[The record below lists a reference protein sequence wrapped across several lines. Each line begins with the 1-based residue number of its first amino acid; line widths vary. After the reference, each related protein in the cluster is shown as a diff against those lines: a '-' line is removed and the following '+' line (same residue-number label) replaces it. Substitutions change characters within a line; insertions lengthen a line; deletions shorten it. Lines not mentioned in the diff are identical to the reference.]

1 VPLTPLP
8 ASGETGLD
16 PDVEERAPRIA
27 LRGITGH
34 LARSTTGTTAWYVL
48 AARPWSMR
56 ADHEREAL
64 MSALGL
70 ALAQL
75 SGRWLHWRVTWQ
87 PFPAAEWARRHDTW
101 ARPLPDQP
109 DGVSWAEHLL
119 GQQRR
124 ALRSPKAVKQV
135 FLGVEVKH
143 GRARL
148 GSLAD
153 RMAGRAGRRLQG
165 VLDRWL
171 ATELGEL
178 DAEIRALDSLMATSV
193 LAARPVSAPEMLHL
207 LYRSCALGLPPETV
221 MPATPHTRW
230 EASDM
235 AAVDQ
240 LARYT
245 AQPYDPTVKVSGVI
259 AGQRVTRHV
268 LVASLGRMGTLD
280 VPAVDLPWMTV
291 PDRFPVPIEWSARMR
306 VLPDDAASRSLRHV
320 SDRVDAQQR
329 HYEIEHGLDA
339 PPALARQIQ
348 LAREVRDEVETDASG
363 LSARLEG
370 WWRLAIPGRTEQEAL
385 ELFDRVKAAYHPKIA
400 VERGEAQYALA
411 REFIPG
417 EPLAT
422 TAYRRRMSLRHLA
435 MAVPMTADV
444 IGDDHGPLLFTA
456 RASGRAIAWDP
467 WHDMDTRQTSGL
479 TPIVGGLGSGKT
491 YLLGTIA
498 VQVVRSLGAYATLLD
513 PSGPLTRLTELPE
526 LRGHAR
532 AVALMDAP
540 AGTLNPYAII
550 ADPDRRT
557 YPAGPPGE
565 AAYQRDA
572 DTAQAQRA
580 TLVISVLTQLL
591 PAPIRRAGDVQQ
603 LLLQAVDR
611 VGPGP
616 DHDLAEVLDALRHA
630 GADGERLAGSLGPIL
645 STSGPARLLL
655 GRPEQ
660 EAWASDTDRLLVLST
675 RGLSLPREGVDQ
687 QDWGL
692 DEQLSLP
699 LMHLAAWLAY
709 RRVYELPRQA
719 PKLVGLDELRWLS
732 LTPTGKTL
740 ITQLSRDNRKYRA
753 RVLVASQLASDVL
766 DLGGSESGLASL
778 CHDVFVG
785 RTTDQA
791 AQADA
796 LRLLRVPTGIGY
808 EARLGDLSSSSVDG
822 GLAADAPR
830 EFVWRSGD
838 SCEDVALDTS
848 GEHLAGLRWALDTN
862 AVRAGQDQ
870 ELA

>member
-1 VPLTPLP
+1 MSTT
-8 ASGETGLD
+8 TGAD
-16 PDVEERAPRIA
+16 PEVDEYAPRLG
-27 LRGITGH
+27 LRGISGH
-34 LARSTTGTTAWYVL
+34 LARSTDGTMAWYAL
-48 AARPWSMR
+48 APRPWSMR
-56 ADHEREAL
+56 PDHDREAL
-64 MSALGL
+64 MGALGL

-75 SGRWLHWRVTWQ
+75 PGRWLHWRVTWR
-87 PFPAAEWARRHDTW
+87 PFPAAEWARRHDAW
-101 ARPLPDQP
+101 ADPLPDQP

-124 ALRSPKAVKQV
+124 ALRSPKALKQV

-148 GSLAD
+148 GMLAD
-153 RMAGRAGRRLQG
+153 RFAGRGGRGVQRLLG
-165 VLDRWL
+165 RWL

-178 DAEIRALDSLMATSV
+178 DDEICTLDSLMATSV
-193 LAARPVSAPEMLHL
+193 LAGTPVSAPDMLHL
-207 LYRSCALGLPPETV
+207 LYRSCALGLPPEAV
-221 MPATPHTRW
+221 MPAAPHTEW
-230 EASDM
+230 EGSDL

-240 LARYT
+240 LARCT
-245 AQPYDPTVKVSGVI
+245 AHPYDPTVKVTGVV

-268 LVASLGRMGTLD
+268 LIASLGRMGALE
-280 VPAVDLPWMTV
+280 VPTVDLPWMTV
-291 PDRFPVPIEWSARMR
+291 PDRLPVPIEWSARMR
-306 VLPDDAASRSLRHV
+306 VLPDELASRSLRHV
-320 SDRVDAQQR
+320 ADRVDAQQR
-329 HYEIEHGLDA
+329 HYEHDHGLDA
-339 PPALARQIQ
+339 PPALARQIE
-348 LAREVRDEVETDASG
+348 LAREVRDEVETDPTG

-370 WWRLAIPGRTEQEAL
+370 WWRLAIPGRTEREAL
-385 ELFDRVKAAYHPKIA
+385 ELFDRIKQAYHPKIA
-400 VERGEAQYALA
+400 IERSEAQYALA

-456 RASGRAIAWDP
+456 RASGRALAWDP
-467 WHDMDTRQTSGL
+467 WHDMDTRQVSGL
-479 TPIVGGLGSGKT
+479 TPVLGGLGAGKT
-491 YLLGTIA
+491 FLVGMLA
-498 VQVVRSLGAYATLLD
+498 VQAVRSLGAYVTLLD

-540 AGTLNPYAII
+540 AGTLNPYSMIT
-550 ADPDRRT
+550 DPNFPS
-557 YPAGPPGE
+557 YPPGPAGA

-572 DTAQAQRA
+572 DTAQSQRA

-591 PAPIRRAGDVQQ
+591 PASIRRAGDVQQ

-611 VGPGP
+611 VGAGP
-616 DHDLAEVLDALRHA
+616 HHDLSEVLGALRHA

-655 GRPEQ
+655 GRRGQ

-709 RRVYELPRQA
+709 RRVYELPRAA

-732 LTPTGKTL
+732 MTSTGRTL
-740 ITQLSRDNRKYRA
+740 VTQFSRDNRKYRA
-753 RVLVASQLASDVL
+753 RVMVAGQLASDVL
-766 DLGGSESGLASL
+766 RLGGDESGLASL

-796 LRLLRVPTGIGY
+796 LRLLRVPTGVGY
-808 EARLGDLSSSSVDG
+808 EARLGDLSGHAADG

-838 SCEDVALDTS
+838 SCEDITLDAS

-862 AVRAGQDQ
+862 AVRAQ
-870 ELA
+870 EPPR